1 MTGRQT
7 SDLYRRYMAADTA
20 YRQHASNCVTCT
32 VTAPGPACRDG
43 ARLYESF
50 STLQAGYL
58 NKLNQK

>member
-20 YRQHASNCVTCT
+20 YREHAAACAACT
-32 VTAPGPACRDG
+32 ITAPAPACQAG

-50 STLQAGYL
+50 STLQAAYL
-58 NKLNQK
+58 HQQ